1 MPPMAEMEGRGV
13 GALEPI
19 LRVERISKHFGS
31 LRALDEVSLSVPR
44 GSITLLIGPN
54 GSGKSTLV
62 NVISGT
68 LRADGGKIYFEGADI
83 TDLPPH
89 ERFRLGIVRSYQV
102 PRLFQGLSVL
112 ENSLIGRDGNP
123 GEGIF
128 SSLLK
133 SIWMGFEQKAT
144 EDAVEKLDLVRLI
157 HMAERRPTE
166 LSGGQMKL
174 LEMARSTMA
183 PRPKLVL
190 LDEPTAGVNP
200 TLAHQILDFV
210 RALSKDHG
218 ITFLIVEHRLDIALK
233 YVDYAYAMHLGK
245 VIAEGKPEEVLNDKR
260 VIQSYLGE

>member
-1 MPPMAEMEGRGV
+1 MEGSGI

-19 LRVERISKHFGS
+19 LRVERVSKLFGS

-44 GSITLLIGPN
+44 GLVTLLIGPN

-68 LRADGGKIYFEGADI
+68 LKADSGKIYFEGTDI

-89 ERFRLGIVRSYQV
+89 ERFRRGIVRSYQV

-112 ENSLIGRDGNP
+112 ENSLIGREGNP
-123 GEGIF
+123 GEGMI
-128 SSLLK
+128 SGLLK
-133 SIWMGFEQKAT
+133 SLWFNYELKST
-144 EDAVEKLDLVRLI
+144 EEAVEKLDLVRLSHLI
-157 HMAERRPTE
+157 ERRPTE

-174 LEMARSTMA
+174 LEMARSTMVTK
-183 PRPKLVL
+183 PKLVL

-200 TLAHQILDFV
+200 SLAHEILSFV
-210 RALSKDHG
+210 KGLSREQG

-233 YVDYAYAMHLGK
+233 YVDYAYAMHLGR
-245 VIAEGKPEEVLNDKR
+245 VIAEGKPEEVLSDKR